1 MSFFLLNKT
10 KMCNNSS
17 VINMFKEELKLV
29 PNKPG
34 SYQMYDESDTV
45 IYVGKAKNLKK
56 RLSSYFRGTHTGKTA
71 KMISNIAYF
80 KYIVTN
86 TELESFILEINL
98 IKKYNPKYNILLK
111 DDKSFPF
118 IKINMK
124 EKYPRVMVARRPK
137 RDGSLLFGPYVT
149 GIRISEMMGLIKWAY
164 PIRWCNTNFDGK
176 KPAKRPCLHGEIGN
190 CLAPCAF
197 PEREKEYLD
206 NIQKIINFL
215 NGDNKDIKI
224 QLEKKMK
231 SLASQMRFEEALEVK
246 NLLSALDIL
255 DAQIITT
262 LTSSSNIDVFTLAS
276 SDELSAVNVMKIRAG
291 KNIGQFN
298 FPDEEV
304 VGEKSEILQSFISS
318 YYVEAQDL
326 PREILLEE
334 YMKESGSLIENFLYE
349 KFGKNVKVLF
359 PEKGIKRKLVDNS
372 VKNAENFVFASRDKF
387 ERHKKLTTDA
397 LKELSEILKLDKI
410 YRIEGYD
417 ISNIS
422 GTNNVASMVVFENGE
437 PAKKEYRKFK
447 IKTVEGAN
455 DFACLQETLKRR
467 LQSLKDGQKNLD
479 TKPDLILIDGGLGQL
494 HSVKEIINE
503 FNMDIPVV
511 SLAKQDE
518 EIFTTSSSAPIRLE
532 KNNYALRLLQR
543 VRDESHRFA
552 VLYHRNLRGQSLTSF
567 LQEIPGIGKAT
578 SEKIWKHFKTKENIF
593 NAPPEAFAEIEGIS
607 EAKAIEIYNGIHKE

>member
-1 MSFFLLNKT
+1 MVSEKIKEKVKLLPVSPGVYIMHDKT
-10 KMCNNSS
+10 GK
-17 VINMFKEELKLV
+17 
-29 PNKPG
+29 
-34 SYQMYDESDTV
+34 V
-45 IYVGKAKNLKK
+45 IYVGKAKKLKNRVK
-56 RLSSYFRGTHTGKTA
+56 TYFDSSAKTQKTYA
-71 KMISNIAYF
+71 LVSNVEDF
-80 KYIVTN
+80 EYILTN
-86 TELESFILEINL
+86 SEQDAFSLESNL
-98 IKKYNPKYNILLK
+98 IHKYKPRYNILLK

-176 KPAKRPCLHGEIGN
+176 KPLARPCLHGEIGN
-190 CLAPCAF
+190 CLAPCAY
-197 PEREKEYLD
+197 PEREEEYMK

-224 QLEKKMK
+224 RLENKMK
-231 SLASQMRFEEALEVK
+231 DLASQMRFEEALEVK
-246 NLLSALDIL
+246 NLLSSLEIL

-262 LTSSSNIDVFTLAS
+262 LSSSSNIDVFTLSS
-276 SDELSAVNVMKIRAG
+276 SDELSAVNVMKIRGG

-298 FPDEEV
+298 YPDEEV

-326 PREILLEE
+326 PREILLDES
-334 YMKESGSLIENFLYE
+334 MKDSGTLIENFLFE
-349 KFGKNVKVLF
+349 KFGKKVTVLF
-359 PEKGIKRKLVDNS
+359 PEKGTKRKLVENS
-372 VKNAENFVFASRDKF
+372 MRNAENFVFASRDKF

-397 LKELSEILKLDKI
+397 LKELSDILNVENI
-410 YRIEGYD
+410 NRIEGYD

-467 LQSLKDGQKNLD
+467 LQSLKEGQKNLD

-494 HSVKEIINE
+494 HSVQEIINQ
-503 FNMDIPVV
+503 FGMSIPVV

-518 EIFTTSSSAPIRLE
+518 EIFTTSSSVPIRLE
-532 KNNYALRLLQR
+532 RNNYALRLLQR

-567 LQEIPGIGKAT
+567 LQEIPGVGKTT

-593 NAPPEAFAEIEGIS
+593 NAGIDAFCEIDGIS
-607 EAKAIEIYNGIHKE
+607 ESKAIEIYKGIHKE

>member
-1 MSFFLLNKT
+1 MVSEKIKEKVKLLPASPGVYIMHDKT
-10 KMCNNSS
+10 GK
-17 VINMFKEELKLV
+17 
-29 PNKPG
+29 
-34 SYQMYDESDTV
+34 V
-45 IYVGKAKNLKK
+45 IYVGKAKKLKNRVK
-56 RLSSYFRGTHTGKTA
+56 TYFDSSAKTQKTYA
-71 KMISNIAYF
+71 LVSNVEDF
-80 KYIVTN
+80 EYILTN
-86 TELESFILEINL
+86 SEQDAFSLESNL
-98 IKKYNPKYNILLK
+98 IHKYKPRYNILLK

-176 KPAKRPCLHGEIGN
+176 KPLARPCLHGEIGN
-190 CLAPCAF
+190 CLAPCAY
-197 PEREKEYLD
+197 PEREEEYMK

-215 NGDNKDIKI
+215 NGNNKDIKI
-224 QLEKKMK
+224 RLENKMK
-231 SLASQMRFEEALEVK
+231 DLASQMRFEEALEVK
-246 NLLSALDIL
+246 NLLSSLEIL

-262 LTSSSNIDVFTLAS
+262 LSSSSNIDVFTLSS
-276 SDELSAVNVMKIRAG
+276 SDELSAVNVMKIRGG

-298 FPDEEV
+298 YPDEEV

-326 PREILLEE
+326 PREILLDES
-334 YMKESGSLIENFLYE
+334 MKDSGTLIENFLFE
-349 KFGKNVKVLF
+349 KFGKKVTVLF
-359 PEKGIKRKLVDNS
+359 PEKGTKRKLVENS
-372 VKNAENFVFASRDKF
+372 MRNAENFVFASRDKF

-397 LKELSEILKLDKI
+397 LKELSDILNVENI
-410 YRIEGYD
+410 NRIEGYD

-467 LQSLKDGQKNLD
+467 LQSLKEGQKNLD

-494 HSVKEIINE
+494 HSVQEIINQ
-503 FNMDIPVV
+503 FGMSIPVV

-518 EIFTTSSSAPIRLE
+518 EIFTTSSSVPIRLE
-532 KNNYALRLLQR
+532 RNNYALRLLQR

-567 LQEIPGIGKAT
+567 LQEIPGVGKTT

-593 NAPPEAFAEIEGIS
+593 NAGIDAFCEIDGIS
-607 EAKAIEIYNGIHKE
+607 ESKAIEIYKGIHKE

>member
-1 MSFFLLNKT
+1 MVSEKIKEKVKLLPASPGVYIMHDKT
-10 KMCNNSS
+10 GK
-17 VINMFKEELKLV
+17 
-29 PNKPG
+29 
-34 SYQMYDESDTV
+34 V
-45 IYVGKAKNLKK
+45 IYVGKAKKLKNRVK
-56 RLSSYFRGTHTGKTA
+56 TYFDSSAKTQKTYA
-71 KMISNIAYF
+71 LVSNVEDF
-80 KYIVTN
+80 EYILTN
-86 TELESFILEINL
+86 SEQDAFSLESNL
-98 IKKYNPKYNILLK
+98 IHKYKPRYNILLK

-176 KPAKRPCLHGEIGN
+176 KPLARPCLHGEIGN
-190 CLAPCAF
+190 CLASCAF
-197 PEREKEYLD
+197 PEREEEYMK

-224 QLEKKMK
+224 RLENKMK
-231 SLASQMRFEEALEVK
+231 DLASQMRFEEALEVK
-246 NLLSALDIL
+246 NLLSSLEIL

-262 LTSSSNIDVFTLAS
+262 LSSSSNIDVFTLSS
-276 SDELSAVNVMKIRAG
+276 SDELSAVNVMKIRGG

-298 FPDEEV
+298 YPDEEV

-326 PREILLEE
+326 PREILLDES
-334 YMKESGSLIENFLYE
+334 MKDSGTLIENFLFE
-349 KFGKNVKVLF
+349 KFGKKVTVLF
-359 PEKGIKRKLVDNS
+359 PEKGTKRKLVENS
-372 VKNAENFVFASRDKF
+372 MRNAENFVFASRDKF

-397 LKELSEILKLDKI
+397 LKELSDILNVENVN
-410 YRIEGYD
+410 RIEGYD

-467 LQSLKDGQKNLD
+467 LQSLKEGQKNLD

-494 HSVKEIINE
+494 HSVQEIINQ
-503 FNMDIPVV
+503 FGMSIPVV

-518 EIFTTSSSAPIRLE
+518 EIFTTSSSVPIRLE
-532 KNNYALRLLQR
+532 RNNYALRLLQR

-567 LQEIPGIGKAT
+567 LQEIPGVGKTT

-593 NAPPEAFAEIEGIS
+593 NAGIDAFCEIDGIS
-607 EAKAIEIYNGIHKE
+607 KSKAIEIYKGIHKE

>member
-1 MSFFLLNKT
+1 MISEKIKEKVKLLPASPGVYIMHDKT
-10 KMCNNSS
+10 GK
-17 VINMFKEELKLV
+17 
-29 PNKPG
+29 
-34 SYQMYDESDTV
+34 V
-45 IYVGKAKNLKK
+45 IYVGKAKKLKNRVK
-56 RLSSYFRGTHTGKTA
+56 TYFDSSAKTQKTYA
-71 KMISNIAYF
+71 LVSNVEDF
-80 KYIVTN
+80 EYILTN
-86 TELESFILEINL
+86 SEQDAFSLESNL
-98 IKKYNPKYNILLK
+98 IHKYKPRYNILLK

-176 KPAKRPCLHGEIGN
+176 KPLARPCLHGEIGN
-190 CLAPCAF
+190 CLAPCAY
-197 PEREKEYLD
+197 PEREEEYMK

-224 QLEKKMK
+224 RLENKMK
-231 SLASQMRFEEALEVK
+231 DLASQMRFEEALEVK
-246 NLLSALDIL
+246 NLLSSLEIL

-262 LTSSSNIDVFTLAS
+262 LSSSSNIDVFTLSS
-276 SDELSAVNVMKIRAG
+276 SDELSAVNVMKIRGG

-298 FPDEEV
+298 YPDEEV

-318 YYVEAQDL
+318 YYVETQDL
-326 PREILLEE
+326 PREILLDES
-334 YMKESGSLIENFLYE
+334 MKDSGTLIENFLFE
-349 KFGKNVKVLF
+349 KFGKKVTVLF
-359 PEKGIKRKLVDNS
+359 PEKGTKRKLVENS
-372 VKNAENFVFASRDKF
+372 MRNAKNFVFASRDKF

-397 LKELSEILKLDKI
+397 LKELSDILNVENI
-410 YRIEGYD
+410 NRIEGYD

-467 LQSLKDGQKNLD
+467 LQSLKEGQKNLD

-494 HSVKEIINE
+494 HSVQEIINQ
-503 FNMDIPVV
+503 FGMSIPVV

-518 EIFTTSSSAPIRLE
+518 EIFTTSSSVPIRLE
-532 KNNYALRLLQR
+532 RNNYALRLLQR

-567 LQEIPGIGKAT
+567 LQEIPGVGKTT

-593 NAPPEAFAEIEGIS
+593 NAGIDAFCEIDGIS
-607 EAKAIEIYNGIHKE
+607 ESKAIEIYKGIHKE

>member
-1 MSFFLLNKT
+1 MVSEKIKEKVKLLPASPGVYIMHDKT
-10 KMCNNSS
+10 GK
-17 VINMFKEELKLV
+17 
-29 PNKPG
+29 
-34 SYQMYDESDTV
+34 V
-45 IYVGKAKNLKK
+45 IYVGKAKKLKNRVK
-56 RLSSYFRGTHTGKTA
+56 TYFDSSAKTQKTYA
-71 KMISNIAYF
+71 LVSNVEDF
-80 KYIVTN
+80 EYILTN
-86 TELESFILEINL
+86 SEQDAFSLESNL
-98 IKKYNPKYNILLK
+98 IHKYKPRYNILLK

-176 KPAKRPCLHGEIGN
+176 KPLARPCLHGEIGN

-197 PEREKEYLD
+197 PEREEEYMK

-224 QLEKKMK
+224 RLENKMK
-231 SLASQMRFEEALEVK
+231 DLAIQMRFEEALEVK
-246 NLLSALDIL
+246 NLLSSLEIL

-262 LTSSSNIDVFTLAS
+262 LSSSSNIDVFTLSS
-276 SDELSAVNVMKIRAG
+276 SDELSAVNVMKIRGG

-298 FPDEEV
+298 YPDEEV

-326 PREILLEE
+326 PREILLDES
-334 YMKESGSLIENFLYE
+334 MKDSGTLIENFLFE
-349 KFGKNVKVLF
+349 KFGRKVTVLF
-359 PEKGIKRKLVDNS
+359 PEKGTKRKLVENS
-372 VKNAENFVFASRDKF
+372 MRNAENFVFASRDKF

-397 LKELSEILKLDKI
+397 LKELSDILNVENI
-410 YRIEGYD
+410 NRIEGYD

-467 LQSLKDGQKNLD
+467 LQSLKEGQKNLD

-494 HSVKEIINE
+494 HSVQEIINR
-503 FNMDIPVV
+503 FGMSIPVV

-518 EIFTTSSSAPIRLE
+518 EIFTTSSSVPIRLE
-532 KNNYALRLLQR
+532 RNNYALRLLQR

-567 LQEIPGIGKAT
+567 LQEIPGVGKTT

-593 NAPPEAFAEIEGIS
+593 NAGIDAFCEIDGIS
-607 EAKAIEIYNGIHKE
+607 ESKAIEIYKGIHKE

>member
-1 MSFFLLNKT
+1 MVSEKIKEKVKLLPASPGVYIMHDKT
-10 KMCNNSS
+10 GK
-17 VINMFKEELKLV
+17 
-29 PNKPG
+29 
-34 SYQMYDESDTV
+34 V
-45 IYVGKAKNLKK
+45 IYVGKAKKLKNRVK
-56 RLSSYFRGTHTGKTA
+56 TYFDSSAKTQKTYA
-71 KMISNIAYF
+71 LVSNVEDF
-80 KYIVTN
+80 EYILTN
-86 TELESFILEINL
+86 SEQDAFSLESNL
-98 IKKYNPKYNILLK
+98 IHKYKPRYNILLK

-176 KPAKRPCLHGEIGN
+176 KPLARPCLHGEIGN
-190 CLAPCAF
+190 CLAPCAY
-197 PEREKEYLD
+197 PEREEEYMK

-224 QLEKKMK
+224 RLENKMK
-231 SLASQMRFEEALEVK
+231 DLASQMRFEEALEVK
-246 NLLSALDIL
+246 NLLSSLEIL

-262 LTSSSNIDVFTLAS
+262 LSSSSNIDVFTLSS
-276 SDELSAVNVMKIRAG
+276 SDELSAVNVMKIRGG

-298 FPDEEV
+298 YPDEEV

-326 PREILLEE
+326 PREILLDES
-334 YMKESGSLIENFLYE
+334 MKDSGTLIENFLFE
-349 KFGKNVKVLF
+349 KFGKKVTVLF
-359 PEKGIKRKLVDNS
+359 PEKGTKRKLVENS
-372 VKNAENFVFASRDKF
+372 MRNAENFVFASRDKF

-397 LKELSEILKLDKI
+397 LKELSDILNVENI
-410 YRIEGYD
+410 NRIEGYD

-467 LQSLKDGQKNLD
+467 LQSLKEGQKNLD

-494 HSVKEIINE
+494 HSVQEIINQ
-503 FNMDIPVV
+503 FGISIPIV

-518 EIFTTSSSAPIRLE
+518 EIFTTSSPVPIRLE
-532 KNNYALRLLQR
+532 RNNYALRLLQR

-567 LQEIPGIGKAT
+567 LQEIPGVGKTT

-593 NAPPEAFAEIEGIS
+593 NAGIDAFCEIDGIS
-607 EAKAIEIYNGIHKE
+607 ESKAIEIYKGIHKE

>member
-1 MSFFLLNKT
+1 MVSEKIKEKVKLLPVSPGVYIMHDKT
-10 KMCNNSS
+10 GK
-17 VINMFKEELKLV
+17 
-29 PNKPG
+29 
-34 SYQMYDESDTV
+34 V
-45 IYVGKAKNLKK
+45 IYVGKAKKLKNRVK
-56 RLSSYFRGTHTGKTA
+56 TYFDSSAKTQKTYA
-71 KMISNIAYF
+71 LVSNVEDF
-80 KYIVTN
+80 EYILTN
-86 TELESFILEINL
+86 SEQDAFSLESNL
-98 IKKYNPKYNILLK
+98 IHKYKPRYNILLK

-176 KPAKRPCLHGEIGN
+176 KPLARPCLHGEIGN

-197 PEREKEYLD
+197 PEREEEYMK

-224 QLEKKMK
+224 RLENKMK
-231 SLASQMRFEEALEVK
+231 DLASQMRFEEALEVK
-246 NLLSALDIL
+246 NLLSSLEIL

-262 LTSSSNIDVFTLAS
+262 LSSSSNIDVFTLSS
-276 SDELSAVNVMKIRAG
+276 SDELSAVNVMKIRGG

-298 FPDEEV
+298 YPDEEV

-326 PREILLEE
+326 PREILLDES
-334 YMKESGSLIENFLYE
+334 MKDSGTLIENFLFE
-349 KFGKNVKVLF
+349 KFGKKVTVLF
-359 PEKGIKRKLVDNS
+359 PEKGTKRKLVENS
-372 VKNAENFVFASRDKF
+372 MRNAENFVFASRDKF

-397 LKELSEILKLDKI
+397 LKELSTILNVENI
-410 YRIEGYD
+410 NRIEGYD

-467 LQSLKDGQKNLD
+467 LQSLKEGQKNLD
-479 TKPDLILIDGGLGQL
+479 AKPDLILIDGGLGQL
-494 HSVKEIINE
+494 HSVQEIINQ
-503 FNMDIPVV
+503 FGMNIPVV

-518 EIFTTSSSAPIRLE
+518 EIFTTSSSVPIRLE
-532 KNNYALRLLQR
+532 RNNYALRLLQR

-567 LQEIPGIGKAT
+567 LQEIPGVGKTT

-593 NAPPEAFAEIEGIS
+593 NAGIDAFCEIGGIS
-607 EAKAIEIYNGIHKE
+607 ESKAIKIYKGIHKE

>member
-1 MSFFLLNKT
+1 MVSEKIKEKVKLLPASPGVYIMHDKT
-10 KMCNNSS
+10 GK
-17 VINMFKEELKLV
+17 
-29 PNKPG
+29 
-34 SYQMYDESDTV
+34 V
-45 IYVGKAKNLKK
+45 IYVGKAKKLKNRVK
-56 RLSSYFRGTHTGKTA
+56 TYFDSSAKTQKTYA
-71 KMISNIAYF
+71 LVSNVEDF
-80 KYIVTN
+80 EYILTN
-86 TELESFILEINL
+86 SEQDAFSLECNL
-98 IKKYNPKYNILLK
+98 IHKYKPRYNILLK

-176 KPAKRPCLHGEIGN
+176 KPLARPCLHGEIGN

-197 PEREKEYLD
+197 PEREEEYMK

-224 QLEKKMK
+224 RLENKMK
-231 SLASQMRFEEALEVK
+231 DLASQMRFEEALEVK
-246 NLLSALDIL
+246 NLLSSLEIL

-262 LTSSSNIDVFTLAS
+262 LSSSSNIDVFTLSS
-276 SDELSAVNVMKIRAG
+276 SDELSAVNVMKIRGG

-298 FPDEEV
+298 YPDEEV

-326 PREILLEE
+326 PREILLDES
-334 YMKESGSLIENFLYE
+334 MKDSGTLIENFLFE
-349 KFGKNVKVLF
+349 KFGRKVTVLF
-359 PEKGIKRKLVDNS
+359 PEKGTKRKLVENS
-372 VKNAENFVFASRDKF
+372 MRNAENFVFASRDKF

-397 LKELSEILKLDKI
+397 LKELSDILNVENI
-410 YRIEGYD
+410 NRIEGYD

-467 LQSLKDGQKNLD
+467 LQSLKEGQKNLD

-494 HSVKEIINE
+494 HSVQEIINQ
-503 FNMDIPVV
+503 FGMSIPVV

-518 EIFTTSSSAPIRLE
+518 EIFTTSSSVPIRLE
-532 KNNYALRLLQR
+532 RNNYALRLLQR

-552 VLYHRNLRGQSLTSF
+552 VLYHRNLRGQSLASF
-567 LQEIPGIGKAT
+567 LQEIPGVGKTT

-593 NAPPEAFAEIEGIS
+593 NAGIDAFCEIDGIS
-607 EAKAIEIYNGIHKE
+607 ESKAIEIYKGIHKE